1 MKAIVTIIFGLG
13 ILMGLQGCK
22 DKQSEYEPTE
32 PDTPAYT
39 VPEDEEEK
47 IDLEDEPAEEALP
60 YQEEKEFDEPVESE
74 EELEPDP
81 D

>member
-39 VPEDEEEK
+39 IPEEEEQK
-47 IDLEDEPAEEALP
+47 IELEDEPAEETLP
-60 YQEEKEFDEPVESE
+60 YEEQERSDEPE
-74 EELEPDP
+74 EVPEIDP
-81 D
+81 EY